1 MPCGAVVMCTRASS
15 LVNVTCGGAPAY
27 VWPGGGITVMVDV
40 MRMPDN
46 SFGTVPTPAIVA
58 PIEFSMRREDYRALG
73 GHLEQVRTLEEVLRR
88 GAWHNDGAPTALRW
102 ATIAPANAWPLGR
115 PPLLG

>member
-1 MPCGAVVMCTRASS
+1 
-15 LVNVTCGGAPAY
+15 

-58 PIEFSMRREDYRALG
+58 PIEFSMTMDNYRALG
-73 GHLEQVRTLEEVLRR
+73 GHMARVRTLSEALRS
-88 GAWHNDGAPTALRW
+88 GAWHNDGAPPTFQWQA
-102 ATIAPANAWPLGR
+102 AQAANAWPLGN
-115 PPLLG
+115 PPVLG